1 MHIQLFY
8 KPFLIMILLTFLI
21 SCENVNNKEEVKVNT
36 KSVEKNINLK
46 EKLEKINRKLEKAV
60 LEGDYDSIL
69 PYYTE
74 DVIISPAFQP
84 SVKGKEDIREIYK
97 KNKKLGLKYHSFS
110 GTLEDVWECDKFVY
124 ERGKFGMSV
133 SYKDHPKPVAYY
145 GTYFTIWQKESGDSL
160 LIKYVIWNLDFN
172 PCEK

>member
-8 KPFLIMILLTFLI
+8 KPFLIMILLTFFI
-21 SCENVNNKEEVKVNT
+21 SCENVNNKEEVKANT

-60 LEGDYDSIL
+60 LEGDYDAIL

-74 DVIISPAFQP
+74 DVIISPAFQS

-110 GTLEDVWECDKFVY
+110 GTVGRCL
-124 ERGKFGMSV
+124 GM
-133 SYKDHPKPVAYY
+133 
-145 GTYFTIWQKESGDSL
+145 
-160 LIKYVIWNLDFN
+160 
-172 PCEK
+172 